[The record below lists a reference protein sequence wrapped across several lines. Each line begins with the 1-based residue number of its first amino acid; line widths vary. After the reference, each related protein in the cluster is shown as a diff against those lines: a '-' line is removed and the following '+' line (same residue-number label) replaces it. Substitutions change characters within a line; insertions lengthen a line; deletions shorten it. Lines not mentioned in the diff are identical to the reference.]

1 MIDLALVLA
10 LTFLGDEPKTTE
22 PAQDPERPALS
33 ITELKALRENNIFAP
48 RSAKRTAPKTPKSER
63 SGRFETTTPSK
74 PKPPLVT
81 GIFFDAKAEAFLV
94 VVEDRN
100 IESMRQFK
108 EPKFLKSGDEVS
120 GCKVG
125 AVTAETAV
133 FVHGETSKELRVG
146 DSLPA
151 DDKVSAAAVD
161 SGEPASVPAEAAVDA
176 KPVDPEA
183 HARTL
188 EEMRKKVGKKN
199 RPSRDE

>member
-10 LTFLGDEPKTTE
+10 LNLFADEPKKAE

-33 ITELKALRENNIFAP
+33 IAELKALRENNIFAP
-48 RSAKRTAPKTPKSER
+48 RSARRTTPKTSKSER
-63 SGRFETTTPSK
+63 PGRFETTAPAK

-100 IESMRQFK
+100 SESMRQFK

-120 GCKVG
+120 GFKVG

-151 DDKVSAAAVD
+151 DDKVSAA
-161 SGEPASVPAEAAVDA
+161 PAENGEAAPA
-176 KPVDPEA
+176 PSPSAEA
-183 HARTL
+183 PPSSSESY
-188 EEMRKKVGKKN
+188 EETFRKMREKVGKKN